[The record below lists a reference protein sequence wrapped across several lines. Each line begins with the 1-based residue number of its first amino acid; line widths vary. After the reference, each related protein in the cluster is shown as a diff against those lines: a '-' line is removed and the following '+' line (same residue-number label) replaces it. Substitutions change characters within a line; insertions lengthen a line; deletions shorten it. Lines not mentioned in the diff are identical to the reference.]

1 MLFVTLLVCVTLF
14 VTLFICVTL
23 FVTVL
28 TGVNFSLLPFV
39 LVPFD
44 VVPFDVVPFD
54 VVCGGLS
61 HFGPT
66 TARIPLQIPNRAV
79 VGSTATLVLTTL
91 VVTLS
96 DLP

>member
-39 LVPFD
+39 L
-44 VVPFDVVPFD
+44 VPFD